1 MPKFVDHEQR
11 CNEIINALI
20 KLATRIGLHEVTMR
34 AVAAE
39 ANVSLR
45 LVQYYFTD
53 KAGLMHAALLKLE
66 ADSHQRWADR
76 LSGEI
81 TSENPRRILEIFAN
95 EAIPNEPDSRT
106 FHIVWL
112 SYAVIAM
119 TDSVMAS
126 HPFADGP
133 KRLERQLCNLFM
145 ECQRDGSLPAQ
156 ANPSFEATRLIALV
170 HGLGTSVMIGHV
182 DAAAAIAVTQR
193 HLDDVFKQTK
203 M

>member
-1 MPKFVDHEQR
+1 MPKFVDHEER
-11 CNEIINALI
+11 CNEIVNALI

-81 TSENPRRILEIFAN
+81 TSESPRRILEIFAN
-95 EAIPNEPDSRT
+95 EA
-106 FHIVWL
+106 
-112 SYAVIAM
+112 M
-119 TDSVMAS
+119 
-126 HPFADGP
+126 
-133 KRLERQLCNLFM
+133 RL
-145 ECQRDGSLPAQ
+145 LP
-156 ANPSFEATRLIALV
+156 
-170 HGLGTSVMIGHV
+170 
-182 DAAAAIAVTQR
+182 
-193 HLDDVFKQTK
+193 
-203 M
+203 